1 MIKVLEHLG
10 IQKTYLNILKAIYTK
25 STINTL
31 LNWKKK
37 KPQRISMKVRNKA
50 RMSTFPTIIQ
60 CRTWNLSN
68 KTSEGD
74 KGKKNRKKSHIIIYR
89 LSGSIQKDQ
98 IKTPTT
104 DKHICQ
110 CSRIQINMQ
119 KSVAFL
125 YSTGKHMK
133 KEIKNAIP
141 FSIASKI
148 SWNKYN
154 KGSKRLV

>member
-1 MIKVLEHLG
+1 
-10 IQKTYLNILKAIYTK
+10 
-25 STINTL
+25 
-31 LNWKKK
+31 
-37 KPQRISMKVRNKA
+37 MKVRNKA
-50 RMSTFPTIIQ
+50 RMSIFPTIVQ

-74 KGKKNRKKSHIIIYR
+74 KGKKNRKSHIIIYR

-125 YSTGKHMK
+125 YTTDKH
-133 KEIKNAIP
+133 EERNQECNTILHSLKNI
-141 FSIASKI
+141 
-148 SWNKYN
+148 
-154 KGSKRLV
+154 LE

>member
-37 KPQRISMKVRNKA
+37 KLKE
-50 RMSTFPTIIQ
+50 FPWKSGTRQ
-60 CRTWNLSN
+60 GCPLSPLLFN
-68 KTSEGD
+68 VELEILATKQVKEIRGR
-74 KGKKNRKKSHIIIYR
+74 KIEKKSHIIIYR

-98 IKTPTT
+98 IKTSTT

-133 KEIKNAIP
+133 KEIKNTIP